1 MLIIRFGQSS
11 VKRLVTPKYLFQGFL
26 NLSLYFDKV
35 SDIRNIVIDEGLDD
49 EDDEES
55 SPNEDDHHS
64 FVFDYSSSNVILQL
78 LHPLPSQL
86 PFYLQIFKDRV
97 DPLVKML
104 HVPTIEEIF
113 KEVQDNSAAMSPSRE
128 ALMFS
133 LYFSVITRS
142 VESSPLTLRKH

>member
-1 MLIIRFGQSS
+1 M
-11 VKRLVTPKYLFQGFL
+11 
-26 NLSLYFDKV
+26 
-35 SDIRNIVIDEGLDD
+35 VIDEGLDD
-49 EDDEES
+49 EDDVES

-97 DPLVKML
+97 DPLDKML

-113 KEVQDNSAAMSPSRE
+113 KEVQENSAVVSPSRE

-133 LYFSVITRS
+133 LYFSVITR
-142 VESSPLTLRKH
+142 